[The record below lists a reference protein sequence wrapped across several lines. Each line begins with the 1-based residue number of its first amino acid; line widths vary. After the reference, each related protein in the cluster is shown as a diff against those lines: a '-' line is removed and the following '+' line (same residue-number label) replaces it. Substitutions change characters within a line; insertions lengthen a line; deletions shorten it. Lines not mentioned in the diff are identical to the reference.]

1 MDRYQ
6 LMISLLIFCL
16 VNFNSRAKP
25 PDIVWRVDTRD
36 HNEIFSTGFSS
47 SGDNDLV
54 LDHLSGRSCRS
65 IDNQSADS
73 AFISTTSDRG
83 FAYSYLERV
92 LKNIETTITSSA
104 KAYIYQIRADTNM
117 YSADYTL
124 DFLLRLGASEV
135 QQEIHRIFRYAP
147 YLSEWMAH
155 RSVLAEQI
163 MSATSYLLEEGRVIL
178 NGYIPNPLYRQTRS
192 SASMNPYHNVF
203 IIPSTM
209 NMMRVWMLR
218 MGIRPM
224 IRACFGSMD
233 SISLKRSLDSI
244 YSGHGKM
251 FKLVAIL

>member
-1 MDRYQ
+1 MGRYQ
-6 LMISLLIFCL
+6 LMILLLTLFLI
-16 VNFNSRAKP
+16 NANSRAKP

-36 HNEIFSTGFSS
+36 HHEIFNQGFYS

-54 LDHLSGRSCRS
+54 LEHLSGRSCRS
-65 IDNQSADS
+65 IDDQSADS
-73 AFISTTSDRG
+73 AFISTTADRG
-83 FAYSYLERV
+83 FAYNYLERV
-92 LKNIETTITSSA
+92 LKRIETTITSSA
-104 KAYIYQIRADTNM
+104 KAYIYQIRADANM
-117 YSADYTL
+117 YSADHTL
-124 DFLLRLGASEV
+124 DFLLRLGASET

-163 MSATSYLLEEGRVIL
+163 MSATSYILEEGRVIL

-192 SASMNPYHNVF
+192 SASMNPYHNAF
-203 IIPSTM
+203 IIPPTL

-233 SISLKRSLDSI
+233 SVNLKRSIDSI
-244 YSGHGKM
+244 YSSHGKI